1 MSLREEG
8 VGVTTLVASK
18 PGGDSPSGQEGL
30 PQDRSASRLGLS
42 LGWAMVAGGVLL
54 IAFGGLFFRW
64 FQFQHRWSSRHMEDW
79 GHAYLIP
86 VIAGYLIWQNREKIA
101 STRITVFWPG
111 LLPILT
117 GIMCYFF
124 FVVGYS
130 NHMGQGFSLIL
141 SLFGIVL
148 MLLGPAMMRWL
159 FLPIAF
165 LVFGVT
171 ISEMVMI
178 KITFP
183 LRMLAAQGGYIALK
197 MIGAVFGFT
206 ADINGSILTVL
217 SGTGESHDLDVAEA
231 CSGMRMVIAYLALS
245 AAVAVLGCR
254 EWWQRVALMLLAAPV
269 AIFMNIIRVATLGV
283 LSLIDPELAAGDAH
297 TLIGTIL
304 LIPGLGLFLLVVWA
318 INKAVNDPPE
328 LEASTPDPT
337 AQAVPNAQRLPG
349 KQAIFCAA
357 GVALVVLGGSAAG
370 MSAAIQSYGLHL
382 QKKPIY
388 PESGRTLLSLPR
400 RTASW
405 SQFGQDEI
413 VSAEVLDALGTDN
426 YVTRQYVRTNPQS
439 SGRPDIV
446 NLHAAYYTG
455 MIDTVPHVPDR
466 CLVGAGWQ
474 IVQNWGAIPLPLDDS
489 RWLELTDIPDDLT
502 GQAFTTRLPNDPQY
516 TDSPG
521 RRVTLP
527 LSPHEITLRVTEF
540 VSPGG
545 QRLFAGYFFVAN
557 GGAVS
562 SADGVRLLAFNLTT
576 DYAYYLKIQVSSA
589 VVESA
594 EEMAEIAADLLDELL
609 GEIMR
614 SVPDW
619 IRVERGL
626 WPPTE
631 D

>member
-1 MSLREEG
+1 M
-8 VGVTTLVASK
+8 TTLDASN

-30 PQDRSASRLGLS
+30 PRDRGGSVPGVSFGS
-42 LGWAMVAGGVLL
+42 VMIAGGILL
-54 IAFGGLFFRW
+54 IVFVGLFFRW

-101 STRITVFWPG
+101 STRIAAFWPG

-124 FVVGYS
+124 FVVGTP
-130 NHMGQGFSLIL
+130 NHMLQGFSLIL
-141 SLFGIVL
+141 TLFGIVL

-171 ISEMVMI
+171 ISEMIMI
-178 KITFP
+178 QITFP
-183 LRMLAAQGGYIALK
+183 LRMLAADGGYVALK

-206 ADINGSILTVL
+206 ADVNGSILTVL
-217 SGTGESHDLDVAEA
+217 SGSGESHPLDVAEA

-269 AIFMNIIRVATLGV
+269 AVFMNIIRVATLGIF
-283 LSLIDPELAAGDAH
+283 SLIDPELASGDAH

-318 INKAVNDPPE
+318 LNKALYEPSDQTNAVTAPV
-328 LEASTPDPT
+328 ASSLSC
-337 AQAVPNAQRLPG
+337 AQRFPN
-349 KQAIFCAA
+349 KKAISCAFA
-357 GVALVVLGGSAAG
+357 MALIVLGGSAAG

-388 PESGRTLLSLPR
+388 PEGGRTLLSLPR
-400 RTASW
+400 RTVSW
-405 SQFGQDEI
+405 FQIGQDEV
-413 VSAEVLDALGTDN
+413 VSAEVLDVLGTDN
-426 YVTRQYVRTNPQS
+426 YVTRQYARASIENPD
-439 SGRPDIV
+439 RPDVV

-474 IVQNWGAIPLPLDDS
+474 IAQNLGAIPLPLDGS
-489 RWLELTDIPDDLT
+489 RWIELTEVPENLA

-521 RRVTLP
+521 LRVTLP
-527 LSPHEITLRVTEF
+527 LNPHALSIRVTEF
-540 VSPGG
+540 LSPDG

-562 SADGVRLLAFNLTT
+562 SANGVRLLAFNLTT
-576 DYAYYLKIQVSSA
+576 DYAYYLKIQISSTNA
-589 VVESA
+589 QSA
-594 EEMAEIAADLLDELL
+594 EDLAAMAADLLDELL
-609 GEIMR
+609 GELMR

-619 IRVERGL
+619 VKVERGL
-626 WPPTE
+626 WPPSE
-631 D
+631 N